1 MLEIL
6 GDRQKEL
13 LKLLLRKKSGLTVDG
28 EYNPPAETDGRK
40 TALDKLVTLVVE
52 GAQSQW

>member
-1 MLEIL
+1 
-6 GDRQKEL
+6 
-13 LKLLLRKKSGLTVDG
+13 VDG